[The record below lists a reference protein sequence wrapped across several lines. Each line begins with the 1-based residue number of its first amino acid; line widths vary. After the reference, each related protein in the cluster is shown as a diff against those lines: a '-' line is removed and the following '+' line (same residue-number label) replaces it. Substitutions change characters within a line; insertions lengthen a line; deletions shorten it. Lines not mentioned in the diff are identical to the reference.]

1 MSQKLLIIFLTFILF
16 SCSHKNEEKITEL
29 SQLKDKRIA
38 ILTGSAGDIAAR
50 KAFPD
55 AKFLDNVASADA
67 AYSVKIGK
75 ADALIFNKSIL
86 VNIAERNPDLV
97 VLEKPLA
104 KVEVAAAFNKETTEL
119 LEDINAAIKQ
129 LEEDGTLKAMRQKWI
144 ESNYNTVPGMPQFS
158 NDSYSEVLKMGTS
171 ALFEPYTFL
180 YNNEITGFDIELGY
194 RIGEILEKQIEIM
207 DMTFESLIPALRSGK
222 IDFALSD
229 FNITEERK
237 QFISFSIPYVVNDIS
252 VLVRK

>member
-1 MSQKLLIIFLTFILF
+1 MTKTLLIALITLILASCSQK
-16 SCSHKNEEKITEL
+16 NDEKITEL

-38 ILTGSAGDIAAR
+38 ILTGSAGDITAR

-86 VNIAERNPDLV
+86 INIAERNPDLV
-97 VLEKPLA
+97 VLDKPLA
-104 KVEVAAAFNKETTEL
+104 QVEVAAAFNKESTQLIEEVNSAIKK
-119 LEDINAAIKQ
+119 LED
-129 LEEDGTLKAMRQKWI
+129 DGTLESMRQKWI
-144 ESNYNTVPGMPQFS
+144 ESNYKNVPQIPEFK
-158 NDSYSEVLKMGTS
+158 NDSHSDVLKMGTC

-194 RIGEILEKQIEIM
+194 RIGEILGKKIEII
-207 DMTFESLIPALRSGK
+207 DMTFESLIPALQSGK

-229 FNITEERK
+229 FNVTEERK
-237 QFISFSIPYVVNDIS
+237 KYISFSIPYVVNDIS